1 MNPKTAREAEAA
13 EFGRKL
19 RGFGI
24 NLLVRDVLD
33 SVNFLRAVLQMKVHR
48 NNQDF
53 VVVKSGKTYFQLH
66 ADHTHHSNTY
76 LLYCPRTVPAEQ
88 G

>member
-24 NLLVRDVLD
+24 RTLHIILNDNEDNLLI
-33 SVNFLRAVLQMKVHR
+33 S
-48 NNQDF
+48 
-53 VVVKSGKTYFQLH
+53 
-66 ADHTHHSNTY
+66 
-76 LLYCPRTVPAEQ
+76 TVY
-88 G
+88 